1 PPLYLLATRRR
12 CRVDPHGLEP
22 ANVFLPQCRVDDT
35 QRPLVAIE
43 SLLNEREQNGIEL
56 IRAAEEC
63 ADMTVAL
70 QWRASE
76 SNLSQ
81 YLCHRP
87 LLAAILARA
96 IAFVHSQ
103 HPQTVAVPQ
112 IECHIWGL
120 GGAYI
125 RRSP

>member
-1 PPLYLLATRRR
+1 MLYCFFFFLMIRRPPRSTLFPYTTLFRSQF
-12 CRVDPHGLEP
+12 G
-22 ANVFLPQCRVDDT
+22 VDDM

-87 LLAAILARA
+87 LLAAILPCA

-103 HPQTVAVPQ
+103 HPHNRRRAADRMS
-112 IECHIWGL
+112 HL
-120 GGAYI
+120 GPGRCVY
-125 RRSP
+125 S